1 MELAWNFFM
10 DLESTLYKT
19 YFTQKVK
26 TDITVR
32 LCNLIVRYCTR
43 HK

>member
-10 DLESTLYKT
+10 DLESALYKT

-26 TDITVR
+26 SSTVP
-32 LCNLIVRYCTR
+32 LGFSS
-43 HK
+43 